1 MFFGLFF
8 LSSLDFNIYK
18 MKKNSI
24 ILFIIGILLIVATI
38 TNPNPDRHKE
48 VMKIKLN
55 KLTQNPFP
63 KSDKKLRNTDS
74 LSGMMLAEKFI
85 NKMVDQII
93 LVDNYFLFSLTV
105 ATYRGN
111 TKTIGF
117 GAFGKVYITN
127 QVDKLLSKKFYE

>member
-1 MFFGLFF
+1 
-8 LSSLDFNIYK
+8 

-24 ILFIIGILLIVATI
+24 TLIMIGILLIATI

-55 KLTQNPFP
+55 KLTQNPLP

-74 LSGMMLAEKFI
+74 LSGMMLAEKFV

-93 LVDNYFLFSLTV
+93 SVDNYFLFSLTV

-127 QVDKLLSKKFYE
+127 KVDKLLSKKFYE

>member
-1 MFFGLFF
+1 MIL
-8 LSSLDFNIYK
+8 
-18 MKKNSI
+18 KKNPI
-24 ILFIIGILLIVATI
+24 TLLIVAI
-38 TNPNPDRHKE
+38 LLIAAALTNPNTDNHKE
-48 VMKIKLN
+48 FMIIKLN
-55 KLTQNPFP
+55 KLTQNPLP

-74 LSGMMLAEKFI
+74 LSGMMLAEKFV

-93 LVDNYFLFSLTV
+93 SVDNYFLFSLTV